1 MKSFVVFLAFNVLI
15 LKSLNEEDIWCEN
28 NFNPINSVWVSNN
41 FVSTSNDNGCP
52 DGNTCGYLHI
62 NNGDSYIYRT
72 DGDATTLKDLTISFK
87 WDLNTNDETY
97 FIIQYICDESVSN
110 WNLLSNYSANT
121 NIMRTEH
128 LNLPDMCS
136 HKRNIGIRFNLVSS
150 FERITLY
157 LSDVCLRGI
166 PSILQLSESEIIF
179 CESDFSDLSDWNND
193 GDLVAVNGD
202 NNCPNNDRCGRIDTG
217 NSDPVANGTIWRY
230 ADGTGKHYIYLTFMC
245 KSVLNYMT
253 QEYIEVQAMC
263 DGNDNWETFGS
274 YYNVQTSSSSVEFRL
289 PYYCRNNS
297 NIGIRIIVHQN
308 DGITYFNNV
317 CLQGYNISNSSLT
330 GVVTQT
336 SEPTEEPSTI
346 PTQVPSLSPTMNP
359 IIDQTIFPT
368 INPSIAPTL
377 LPTQLPTVSPS
388 VNPSMFPSINP
399 SSKQTTHPTITPTY
413 LPSHTPTNIDIPL
426 NVNESQDSRSKL
438 SGWVITL
445 FIVTGLLTTTLSIL
459 CIYFMYT
466 IYKSSIHDSIETKTK
481 ESINMP
487 PKISADTNNTLTF
500 PANIVALPG
509 ESDIDIVYDDD
520 SYTEQMYTNTD
531 HTTTHGNVT
540 ITENDY
546 VNTPM

>member
-62 NNGDSYIYRT
+62 NYGDSYIYRT

-87 WDLNTNDETY
+87 WYLDTNGETGNQY

-110 WNLLSNYSANT
+110 WNVLSNYTANT

-128 LNLPDMCS
+128 LKLPDMCS
-136 HKRNIGIRFNLVSS
+136 YKRNIGIRFNLVSS
-150 FERITLY
+150 YQRISLY

-166 PSILQLSESEIIF
+166 PSILQLTQSEIIF
-179 CESDFSDLSDWNND
+179 CESNFSDLSDWNND

-202 NNCPNNDRCGRIDTG
+202 INCPNNDRCGRIDTG
-217 NSDPVANGTIWRY
+217 ISDPVVNGSIWRY
-230 ADGTGKHYIYLTFMC
+230 ADGTGKHYIYLTFTC
-245 KSVLNYMT
+245 KSGLNYMT
-253 QEYIEVQAMC
+253 NEYIEVQSMC
-263 DGNDNWETFGS
+263 DGNNDWETFGR
-274 YYNVQTSSSSVEFRL
+274 YYNVQISSSSAEFRL

-330 GVVTQT
+330 GPAMQT
-336 SEPTEEPSTI
+336 I
-346 PTQVPSLSPTMNP
+346 LPTQVPSLLPTMNP
-359 IIDQTIFPT
+359 IQDRTILPT

-388 VNPSMFPSINP
+388 VAPSVNPSMLPTINP
-399 SSKQTTHPTITPTY
+399 SFKPTRVPTITPTY

-426 NVNESQDSRSKL
+426 NVNESQDSKSKL

-445 FIVTGLLTTTLSIL
+445 FIVTGILTTTLSIL
-459 CIYFMYT
+459 CVYFMYT
-466 IYKSSIHDSIETKTK
+466 IYKSSIHDSIETETK
-481 ESINMP
+481 ESINIP
-487 PKISADTNNTLTF
+487 PKISANTNNPLTF
-500 PANIVALPG
+500 PTNIVALPG